1 MLFIFSFILGFI
13 FFILVLTLL
22 SKKIPLP
29 VSSESM
35 TTWHHFN
42 LLFHWIL
49 LLLQIRKFLHHITYP
64 PFTLNMLLVASK
76 DISNIARSIFFDINH
91 IPLFNISMNR
101 RKNFMLKG
109 ARVSRLPEEHCSEV
123 KTESW
128 RSLHLHG
135 CKMKQCFKSLIHE
148 NICYKLHIM
157 CLSLKGCAD
166 KLKTFLKDHMI
177 YLLAAGMGI
186 VLAGADVILD
196 PIDHVLCCASI
207 SMSSINKFFEGK

>member
-1 MLFIFSFILGFI
+1 M
-13 FFILVLTLL
+13 
-22 SKKIPLP
+22 K
-29 VSSESM
+29 
-35 TTWHHFN
+35 
-42 LLFHWIL
+42 
-49 LLLQIRKFLHHITYP
+49 
-64 PFTLNMLLVASK
+64 
-76 DISNIARSIFFDINH
+76 
-91 IPLFNISMNR
+91 R
-101 RKNFMLKG
+101 RKHFMLKG
-109 ARVSRLPEEHCSEV
+109 AWVSRLPEEHCSEV

-186 VLAGADVILD
+186 VLAGCCWCNFRSNWSCF
-196 PIDHVLCCASI
+196 VLC
-207 SMSSINKFFEGK
+207 ININVKHKQVLWRQVNHWFFSLQKSWACSALSVSAAPSRGSTILKPESFNPLWLFWVFEIFGHWSFRSQILFYVLSLCRSLCLDV